1 MRLRPNQIGGP
12 VVDLKGRVIGITVAR
27 ADRTRSFVMPAT
39 AIARM
44 LENEATDPSLAN
56 QREENA
62 TPPMRIGRMDPPQDR
77 AAGPN
82 TEQRMRRHLTEMQ
95 QLMDYMLE
103 EMSQLEE
110 GR

>member
-1 MRLRPNQIGGP
+1 
-12 VVDLKGRVIGITVAR
+12 
-27 ADRTRSFVMPAT
+27 
-39 AIARM
+39 
-44 LENEATDPSLAN
+44 
-56 QREENA
+56 
-62 TPPMRIGRMDPPQDR
+62 MRIGRMDPPQDR